1 MLQISVISG
10 YMVGYMVH
18 DLLTGSFCFVYD
30 QLADTWFVTWYIFYY
45 FDIVFNIKEW
55 IFFIMWVIYSCNT
68 LYIIILINKTFTWFR
83 QKKHLHGL

>member
-30 QLADTWFVTWYIFYY
+30 QLADT
-45 FDIVFNIKEW
+45 
-55 IFFIMWVIYSCNT
+55 
-68 LYIIILINKTFTWFR
+68 
-83 QKKHLHGL
+83 